1 MLLPTFIAARPVFLG
16 ASGGHQSLC
25 GQQEATPRW
34 SHLPG
39 GPWEPRHIS
48 TTGKELVSEAK
59 LPSGPETHM
68 LWNGNASCP
77 PPQPWR
83 ERGAGFPVLL
93 WEGARCAGCGRPAQ
107 SSSSSF
113 TVTVGTLSWARKHSS
128 KKLMMERYRCCLRG
142 ALWK

>member
-1 MLLPTFIAARPVFLG
+1 MLLPVFTAAQPVFLG
-16 ASGGHQSLC
+16 ASGGGHQSLC

-48 TTGKELVSEAK
+48 TGKELVSEAK

-83 ERGAGFPVLL
+83 ERGAGFPALL
-93 WEGARCAGCGRPAQ
+93 REGAALRSAPGGGAQ

-113 TVTVGTLSWARKHSS
+113 AVTVGTLS
-128 KKLMMERYRCCLRG
+128 
-142 ALWK
+142 